1 MSGNV
6 YYFYRVRILISCLTL
21 YFISLISTP
30 YIFNTNKQKSLTK
43 CSKLLYFLYNFV
55 FFCIFANVM
64 NDCQKHERANKQH
77 ACLQNAGFHYN
88 ISFFATNSDNEFL
101 NSCSNVQGSA
111 TYCIT
116 FLYSFLV
123 SVGYPYCDHVAF
135 FHRGARYSRGF
146 NDTLIEVKYC

>member
-88 ISFFATNSDNEFL
+88 ISFFPYISTIFDFNQSIIKSSSFEHIVNQKRLFFRQKY
-101 NSCSNVQGSA
+101 NV
-111 TYCIT
+111 
-116 FLYSFLV
+116 F
-123 SVGYPYCDHVAF
+123 GYF
-135 FHRGARYSRGF
+135 MM
-146 NDTLIEVKYC
+146 LICCR